1 MSKDYKK
8 LWNKNAARRDKRDYR
23 RYRRYMRKDLRWIN
37 HEIRD
42 MIRHCYDK
50 RNIYIPYHI
59 PDSLRLEV
67 GKYLWKKYKSIG
79 IAIGW
84 YTDNYN
90 DLYLKV
96 MFTDI

>member
-1 MSKDYKK
+1 MSRDYKK
-8 LWNKNAARRDKRDYR
+8 LWNKNAARRDKRDDR
-23 RYRRYMRKDLRWIN
+23 RYRRYMRKNLRWIN

-50 RNIYIPYHI
+50 RNIYISHY
-59 PDSLRLEV
+59 LLESQKLEI
-67 GKYLWKKYKSIG
+67 GEYLWKKYKSIG
-79 IAIGW
+79 IAVSW
-84 YTDNYN
+84 YTDVYS